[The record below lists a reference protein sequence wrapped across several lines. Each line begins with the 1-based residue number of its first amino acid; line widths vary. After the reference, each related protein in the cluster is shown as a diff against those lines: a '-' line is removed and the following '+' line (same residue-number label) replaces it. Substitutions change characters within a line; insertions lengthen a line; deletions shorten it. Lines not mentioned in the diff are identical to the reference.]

1 MLTHELRNE
10 LLVDELQLGQRLNE
24 DIQNQ
29 NHADFALILAMLSQD
44 VTDFPEFYD
53 KTIVTREEDLRK
65 KFSLPKEQKAYAD
78 RSDFLRADELT
89 EHFATSGIRQVFFA
103 DCLNRAPLVPFEREY
118 APEVFSELSPLKQEK
133 LRRIQSGQ
141 SLTYEKVKET
151 GDGFDVLDEIN
162 TSRMMSKISASV

>member
-29 NHADFALILAMLSQD
+29 NHADFALVLAMLSQD

-53 KTIVTREEDLRK
+53 KTSKVKEEDLRR
-65 KFSLPKEQKAYAD
+65 KFSLPPKSRDYAQS
-78 RSDFLRADELT
+78 SDFSRADELT
-89 EHFATSGIRQVFFA
+89 DQFATGGIRQVFLS
-103 DCLNRAPLVPFEREY
+103 DCLNRAPLVPFERTY
-118 APEVFSELSPLKQEK
+118 SPEVFSELSPLKQEK
-133 LRRIQSGQ
+133 LRRLMNGK
-141 SLTYEKVKET
+141 SLSYEKVKET
-151 GDGFDVLDEIN
+151 GDGFDILDEIN